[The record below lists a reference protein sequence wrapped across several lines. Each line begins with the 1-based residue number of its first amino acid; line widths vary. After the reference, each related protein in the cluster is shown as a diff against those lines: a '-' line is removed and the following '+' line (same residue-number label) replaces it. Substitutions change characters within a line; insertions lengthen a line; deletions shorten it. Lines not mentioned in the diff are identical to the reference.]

1 MEFWRTGSYNFD
13 IDAFTHKFMLDVT
26 DAQNSAGAFSDVSP
40 NILGPGPGAPGWGDA
55 GIFIP
60 YAAWLQYGDV
70 TLVERSWPAMQ
81 HWMDFIAANNPDYLR
96 KKLWATTML
105 IGSRRINIPP
115 LTSSEPLTGRLSQ
128 ERWSKWQRRLIGQ
141 QMPTNTNN
149 NTITSPQ
156 PILQPT

>member
-26 DAQNSAGAFSDVSP
+26 DAQNSAGALSDVSP

-81 HWMDFIAANNPDYLR
+81 RWMDFIAANNPDYLR
-96 KKLWATTML
+96 TKAV
-105 IGSRRINIPP
+105 G
-115 LTSSEPLTGRLSQ
+115 
-128 ERWSKWQRRLIGQ
+128 
-141 QMPTNTNN
+141 NN
-149 NTITSPQ
+149 RAAKHAFSLVLPAHRAN
-156 PILQPT
+156 LNG